1 LLSLTE
7 EVQTNRSF
15 AESSASEV
23 ASAQHEWQLAQQ
35 YSEDA
40 ATALSDLE
48 RQQEARRQSVMEAM
62 SSAANVRNQ
71 VIQAE
76 EHMTALDREALRL
89 EREASAAQLD
99 IESFGG
105 KRGQIAFEFETITQT
120 AAALG
125 TRIQEIRG
133 LIESKRREE
142 EESKRNLDT
151 LRAEY
156 ATAQGKKSS
165 LESVINEHG
174 YSTESV
180 KRLFQ
185 SNAMGHGFTP
195 AGVLADFLEV
205 ETRYESV
212 VEEFL
217 RDELNY
223 VVVKSWDS
231 ANEGMRLLQSDVDG
245 RATFLVHPEDAQA
258 KFSFAASD
266 APPPTSER
274 REELVSLKNCI
285 RVLDGF
291 GRSLEV
297 VLPKLRDGYITAD
310 ANIARNLALENP
322 DAYFLSA
329 TGECFHNVTVTG
341 GKQRK

>member
-1 LLSLTE
+1 
-7 EVQTNRSF
+7 
-15 AESSASEV
+15 
-23 ASAQHEWQLAQQ
+23 
-35 YSEDA
+35 
-40 ATALSDLE
+40 
-48 RQQEARRQSVMEAM
+48 
-62 SSAANVRNQ
+62 
-71 VIQAE
+71 
-76 EHMTALDREALRL
+76 MTALEREAQRL
-89 EREASAAQLD
+89 EREAAAAQLD

-105 KRGQIAFEFETITQT
+105 KRGQIAFEFESITQT

-125 TRIQEIRG
+125 ARIEEIRG
-133 LIESKRREE
+133 QIESKRKEE
-142 EESKRNLDT
+142 EERKRNLDT
-151 LRAEY
+151 IRAEY
-156 ATAQGKKSS
+156 ATAIGKKSS

-185 SNAMGHGFTP
+185 SNAMGHVFTP

-258 KFSFAASD
+258 KFSFVASD
-266 APPPTSER
+266 APAPTSER
-274 REELVSLKNCI
+274 HEELVSLKNCI

-297 VLPKLRDGYITAD
+297 VLPKG
-310 ANIARNLALENP
+310 
-322 DAYFLSA
+322 
-329 TGECFHNVTVTG
+329 V
-341 GKQRK
+341 GKP